1 MYFKQMHYL
10 CPNIKYYF
18 RFVQLIIKD
27 MYNREIEKEV
37 LRLSTYFRVL
47 TITGPRQSGKTTL
60 CKKVFPLFKYIN
72 LEDETTRTE
81 LELDRKNFLVKY
93 REGLI
98 IDEVQNMPEIFS
110 VVQVVVDEYPDAHF
124 VLTGSNNFMLMQKI
138 TQSLAGRSAVL
149 TLLPFSIEELTE
161 KDKSRNAF
169 ELMFHGFYPAVW
181 ANQIP
186 PLDIYRQYF
195 TTYIQ
200 RDIQQ
205 VMNIRRLSEFRR
217 FIIMCASRIG
227 TEFNAQSMSGELG
240 VSIPTIQE
248 WMNVLE
254 ASYVAFRLQ
263 PFYRNIGKRLVK
275 TPKIYFY
282 DVGMVC
288 YLLGIKSA
296 EQVET
301 HPLRGQIFENM
312 VICDILKHQYNN
324 GQDNNL
330 FFFRDKGQHEVDLI
344 LEDGVNLLAYEIKL
358 SPTIHPDFYK
368 NLKYFR
374 SLFSQETTLTQVI
387 NTEGEENDD
396 SFCGHINYL
405 HIFNR

>member
-1 MYFKQMHYL
+1 MHL
-10 CPNIKYYF
+10 
-18 RFVQLIIKD
+18 RFVQTLINN
-27 MYNREIEKEV
+27 MYNRVLEKEV
-37 LRLSTYFRVL
+37 LRLSTHFRVL

-60 CKKVFPLFKYIN
+60 CKKSFPEYAYLN

-81 LELDRKNFLVKY
+81 LELDRKSFLVKH
-93 REGLI
+93 RKGLI

-110 VVQVVVDEYPDAHF
+110 TVQVVVDEYSDARF
-124 VLTGSNNFMLMQKI
+124 VLTGSNNFLLMQKI
-138 TQSLAGRSAVL
+138 TQSLAGRTAVL
-149 TLLPFSIEELTE
+149 TLLPFSIEELTDS
-161 KDKSRNAF
+161 DKEGNVF
-169 ELMFHGFYPAVW
+169 ELMYQGFYPAVW
-181 ANQIP
+181 ANHIP
-186 PLDIYRQYF
+186 PQDLYRQYF

-217 FIIMCASRIG
+217 FVIICASRIG
-227 TEFNAQSMSGELG
+227 TEFNAQSISSELG

-254 ASYVAFRLQ
+254 ASYIAFRLP

-275 TPKIYFY
+275 TPKVYFY
-282 DVGMVC
+282 DVGLVC

-312 VICDILKHQYNN
+312 VVCDFLKRQYNN
-324 GQDNNL
+324 GLDNNL
-330 FFFRDKGQHEVDLI
+330 FFFRDKGQHEVDLV
-344 LEDGVNLLAYEIKL
+344 LEDGIRLLAYEIKL
-358 SPTIHPDFYK
+358 SPTIHKDFYK

-374 SLFSQETTLTQVI
+374 SLFPQETALTQVI
-387 NTEGEENDD
+387 NTGAEENDD
-396 SFCGHINYL
+396 AENGHICYL
-405 HIFNR
+405 NV